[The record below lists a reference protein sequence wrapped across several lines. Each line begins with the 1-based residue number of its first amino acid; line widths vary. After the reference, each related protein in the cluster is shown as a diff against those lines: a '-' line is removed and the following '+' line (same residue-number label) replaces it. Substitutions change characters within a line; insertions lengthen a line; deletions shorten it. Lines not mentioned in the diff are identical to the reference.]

1 MSETVRLLPPGSDF
15 GATDDPVEA
24 RAWKNMIFD
33 RAGGSHI
40 CDPVYPNERD
50 AQVDADLCLQRLRR
64 NYPPGYRAQLHDGA
78 WVAVSEISHCLQ
90 IPWNRP

>member
-1 MSETVRLLPPGSDF
+1 MSETGRLLPPGSDF

-40 CDPVYPNERD
+40 CNPVYPTEQA
-50 AQVDADLCLQRLRR
+50 AQVDPDLCLQRLSWTLAI
-64 NYPPGYRAQLHDGA
+64 YAA
-78 WVAVSEISHCLQ
+78 
-90 IPWNRP
+90 